1 MCLPSPKIPDT
12 SAQIEA
18 QQKALQA
25 EKDAAAAKDM
35 ALAAAEARRQQ
46 RKRRGR
52 ASLIT
57 RSGGSGSLGIL
68 DDTVVSAT
76 GLKPLGTTGNQL
88 TNQ

>member
-1 MCLPSPKIPDT
+1 M
-12 SAQIEA
+12 
-18 QQKALQA
+18 QA